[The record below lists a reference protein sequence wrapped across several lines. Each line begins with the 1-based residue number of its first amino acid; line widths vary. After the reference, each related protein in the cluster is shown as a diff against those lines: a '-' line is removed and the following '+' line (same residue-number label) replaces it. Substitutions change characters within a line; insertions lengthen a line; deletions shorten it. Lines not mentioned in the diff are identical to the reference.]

1 MRSPVDR
8 SSSQV
13 GGSIRIARDIIR
25 HDGTVAGLYRG
36 FTPNVVGNSLGWAAF
51 FLWYGKAQ
59 DALHVYRGS
68 QEALSY
74 YDHFLASGAAGG
86 KMRSGPN
93 EDWIA
98 DALRSLGLLTSLC
111 TNPIW
116 VIKTRMLS
124 TSSKYPGAYT
134 SILDGSRQIFRSE
147 GLSGFYR
154 GLIPSLVGV
163 SHGAVFFAVYE
174 PLKSWRA
181 SMTHGADA
189 STLDTLITTT
199 VGKIIAAS
207 ATYPYQVV
215 RARLQTYNAG
225 AEYRGVRDTIEQ
237 IRRTEGFKGFYKG
250 MGPGLARVLPSV
262 WVTFLVAEKLKL
274 AMTRGFLGGFS

>member
-1 MRSPVDR
+1 MAKRKTHFKCIVEARNPYLITTTFSPL
-8 SSSQV
+8 
-13 GGSIRIARDIIR
+13 A
-25 HDGTVAGLYRG
+25 LL
-36 FTPNVVGNSLGWAAF
+36 VGNC
-51 FLWYGKAQ
+51 AQ
-59 DALHVYRGS
+59 AQTRIEMLT
-68 QEALSY
+68 
-74 YDHFLASGAAGG
+74 HF
-86 KMRSGPN
+86 
-93 EDWIA
+93 D
-98 DALRSLGLLTSLC
+98 LGLLTSLC

-181 SMTHGADA
+181 TMNHGANA
-189 STLDTLITTT
+189 STLDTLIITT

-225 AEYRGVRDTIEQ
+225 AEYRGVRDTLEQ
-237 IRRTEGFKGFYKG
+237 IRQAEGIKGFYKG
-250 MGPGLARVLPSV
+250 MGPGLVRVLPSV

-274 AMTRGFLGGFS
+274 AMSGARSGGS